1 MNNRRNFLK
10 NTALASAGTF
20 LPLEII
26 ASLRTR
32 VGANDKIN
40 VGVIGCKGQGWN
52 NLTAF
57 LKISEINCLA
67 LCDIDDSII
76 NQRKADL
83 AKAGIGNPIIYK
95 DYRKM
100 LENKDIDFVIV
111 ATPDHWHCLQ
121 LTDALSAGKNVF
133 CEKPIANSIG
143 GKSRKSI

>member
-1 MNNRRNFLK
+1 MNNRRDFLK
-10 NTALASAGTF
+10 NTALVSAGAF

-40 VGVIGCKGQGWN
+40 VGVIGCKGQGWS
-52 NLTAF
+52 NLTTF

-67 LCDIDDSII
+67 ICDIDDSIL

-83 AKAGIGNPIIYK
+83 AKSGISNPIIYK

-100 LENKDIDFVIV
+100 LENKDIDFIIV

-121 LTDALSAGKNVF
+121 LTDALSD
-133 CEKPIANSIG
+133 
-143 GKSRKSI
+143 RKSTR